1 MPRTTVSID
10 APILKQV
17 QALSKGSGTSL
28 GETISRLL
36 AQALRSA
43 PAKKHVELASYDM
56 GLPRVDLRD
65 KDAVQR
71 VLDSE

>member
-17 QALSKGSGTSL
+17 QALSRSSGTSL
-28 GETISRLL
+28 GKTISRLL
-36 AQALRSA
+36 TQALRTA
-43 PAKKHVELASYDM
+43 PTKIRIELTPHDM

>member
-10 APILKQV
+10 APVLKQV
-17 QALSKGSGTSL
+17 QALSKRSGTSL

-36 AQALRSA
+36 AQALRTT
-43 PAKKHVELASYDM
+43 PTKVRIKLATYDM

>member
-17 QALSKGSGTSL
+17 QALSRSSGTSL
-28 GETISRLL
+28 GKTISRLL
-36 AQALRSA
+36 TQALRTA
-43 PAKKHVELASYDM
+43 PTKIRIELTSYDM